1 MGRRIWAGLLAGVLA
16 GVPALAAPL
25 SEFGA
30 TVTRVVD
37 GDSLWVRLEAGS
49 PPLRL
54 RLAGV
59 DAPEICQPF
68 GAASREALL
77 ARLALA
83 GQQVRVR
90 LLGRDSY
97 ERWLAQVRT
106 VDGDVAAWLVG
117 QGLAWNDGAFARQE
131 HAARQQRLGVFA
143 QSVPERPRDFRR
155 RHGPCDTRRPS
166 GQ

>member
-1 MGRRIWAGLLAGVLA
+1 MGLLVGVLA
-16 GVPALAAPL
+16 GAPVLAAPS
-25 SEFGA
+25 SEFDA

-37 GDSLWVRLEAGS
+37 GDSLWVRPEAGA

-54 RLAGV
+54 RLVGV
-59 DAPEICQPF
+59 DAPEICQPH
-68 GAASREALL
+68 GAESRDALT

-83 GQQVRVR
+83 GRQVRVR

-106 VDGDVAAWLVG
+106 ADGDVAAWLVH

-131 HAARQQRLGVFA
+131 HAARRQRLGVFA
-143 QSVPERPRDFRR
+143 QPEPERPRDFRR
-155 RHGPCDTRRPS
+155 RHGPCDTRRSS
-166 GQ
+166 G